1 MTLSIPDTL
10 NISNSEKYTLSI
22 RLRSGG
28 LSFSGYNP
36 LDGNSFFFRKVTFER
51 NNRSYEDNL
60 KEFFFENE
68 QITFPYKK
76 INVIIVSPQYTL
88 VPAKIYKD
96 KPAEQFL
103 NFNFSQPESRAL
115 SNPVFNNELEVVFG
129 MNEIIYEFCCRSL
142 LNPQFTHHISPLLSF
157 WKKQCILKACCQ
169 MYVNLHEKM
178 VDIVCFNGGKLLFAN
193 SFSFEQLNDI
203 LYYILYV
210 WKQLDMDQLTDL
222 LSISGNYDIKLRI
235 LALLRNYI
243 QNITQTEVPSEVY
256 LLGDEAVQ
264 APIDLLTLLICE

>member
-10 NISNSEKYTLSI
+10 NISNSEKYILSI

-68 QITFPYKK
+68 QITFPYKR

-88 VPAKIYKD
+88 VPAKIYSD

-103 NFNFSQPESRAL
+103 NFSFAQPESKAL
-115 SNPVFNNELEVVFG
+115 NNSIPNNELEVVFG
-129 MNEIIYEFCCRSL
+129 MNETIYEFCCRSL
-142 LNPQFTHHISPLLSF
+142 LNPHFTHHISPLLSF
-157 WKKQCILKACCQ
+157 WKKQNHLKALRQ

-178 VDIVCFNGGKLLFAN
+178 VDIVCFSEGKLLFAN
-193 SFSFEQLNDI
+193 TFSIENLNDI

-222 LSISGNYDIKLRI
+222 LSVSGDSDIKLRI
-235 LALLRNYI
+235 LTSLRNYI
-243 QNITQTEVPSEVY
+243 QNTTQTEVPSEVY